1 MELRCANCPSREK
14 TAFRLLDG
22 SQVDA
27 LCAIKRHGLIKKGE
41 DLFTEGQRVRG
52 IYCVQDGHFKLT
64 RHSASGRETI
74 VRFASSGDFIGYR
87 ALLALEPISLS
98 AVAILD
104 AQVCFVPAAVLLNF
118 LQANGP
124 FSLDL
129 LRATCHEL
137 SEANQLLASLAQKTV
152 KQRIAEVFLMLRT
165 KFNEDAEGCIDI
177 DLKRSEIADLVGTA
191 TESLIRFLSQFERDQ
206 LILRQGKRF
215 RITQPRKLAQ
225 LAELAD

>member
-1 MELRCANCPSREK
+1 
-14 TAFRLLDG
+14 
-22 SQVDA
+22 
-27 LCAIKRHGLIKKGE
+27 
-41 DLFTEGQRVRG
+41 
-52 IYCVQDGHFKLT
+52 
-64 RHSASGRETI
+64 
-74 VRFASSGDFIGYR
+74 
-87 ALLALEPISLS
+87 
-98 AVAILD
+98 
-104 AQVCFVPAAVLLNF
+104 
-118 LQANGP
+118 
-124 FSLDL
+124 
-129 LRATCHEL
+129 L

-191 TESLIRFLSQFERDQ
+191 TESLIRLLSQFERDQ